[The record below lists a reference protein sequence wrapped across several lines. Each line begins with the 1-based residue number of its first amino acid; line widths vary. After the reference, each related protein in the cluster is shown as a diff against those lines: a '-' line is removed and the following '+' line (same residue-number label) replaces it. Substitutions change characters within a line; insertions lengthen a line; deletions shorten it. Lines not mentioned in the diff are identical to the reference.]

1 IGVPAIYYHSL
12 LGSGQ
17 DRVGMEQSDIA
28 RRINREVLDADVLEQ
43 ELTSSARRSGMLEGL
58 RHLLTVRRALPGFSP
73 FADQE
78 VVHLDDRV
86 LVIRRAPNTEHEV
99 TAAVNVSGD
108 TVTLPSLSGQDA
120 ISGLQVDGLTLDPYG
135 YAWLIGGTVDS

>member
-1 IGVPAIYYHSL
+1 
-12 LGSGQ
+12 
-17 DRVGMEQSDIA
+17 MEESDIT
-28 RRINREVLDADVLEQ
+28 RRINREVLDADRLSE

-58 RHLLTVRRALPGFSP
+58 RHLLTVRRALPAFSP
-73 FADQE
+73 FADRRSCT
-78 VVHLDDRV
+78 LDDRV

-120 ISGLQVDGLTLDPYG
+120 ISGQQVDGLTLDPYG
-135 YAWLIGGTVDS
+135 YAWLIGGTIDSYASAREIALSDPVDPVGG